1 MEKMTE
7 RRRFVRHP
15 VLYSAKYS
23 VTSGTY
29 RDEASNVSAGGIFI
43 SSHRAIDPGQRI
55 RLRFPVFA
63 FDKRPSVEGTV
74 VRAQDRG
81 FAVRFDTPIEDRFT
95 NGDHFPEI
103 DRERDSSP

>member
-1 MEKMTE
+1 MEKSKE

-23 VTSGTY
+23 VSSGTF

-43 SSHRAIDPGQRI
+43 STRRTIDTGQRI
-55 RLRFPVFA
+55 QLRFPVFA

-74 VRAQDRG
+74 VRAQDKG
-81 FAVRFDTPIEDRFT
+81 FAVMFDTPIEDRFS

-103 DRERDSSP
+103 DRERDQTQ

>member
-29 RDEASNVSAGGIFI
+29 RDEASNVSAGGIFT

-63 FDKRPSVEGTV
+63 FDKRYPIGHVGFSSEYNGIT
-74 VRAQDRG
+74 VRALLR
-81 FAVRFDTPIEDRFT
+81 AIAKPLW
-95 NGDHFPEI
+95 
-103 DRERDSSP
+103 S